1 MNTLAGLTFGE
12 RVAYMRR
19 RRDMSQRMLAAA
31 IDRSE
36 SWVSQVERD
45 VLPVER
51 LSVLQRLA
59 DALGCSM
66 FDLEPSTASV
76 PRSGREDERTPT
88 EDLDGVRAVLSGH
101 PALPSV
107 LRPGGGPVPGTDAD
121 HDELDRAI
129 GEAWA
134 LAHGAQLAE
143 LGRVLAEALPQ
154 LEAAVRQGAD
164 AATERDLHRLRAR
177 GYQAAAAAFAR
188 LDEPDAAWVAADR
201 AIAAA
206 EQAGDPLG
214 VVAGLYRMA
223 HAFLRLGRYGQA
235 ERIATTALDAL
246 DPLVAPGVPDRPG
259 GWGASHRP
267 EPSGD
272 RGAASGSAAS
282 GSAGSGAAT
291 QASAAD
297 ATGLAEAVDPPAALS
312 LAGAMHL
319 VRAVIAAREGRRG
332 AARDDVDA
340 ARRLAARLGGD
351 RNDHDTEF
359 GPTNVEAHAVAVAVE
374 LGDAGE
380 ALEIAEVLD
389 VSTLSPERRARFLV
403 DLARAHT
410 QRRHLA
416 AATDALVEAEKVAS
430 EQVRGHELVR
440 ETVRDLLQLAG
451 RNAPDELR
459 GLAHRT
465 AAVPL

>member
-1 MNTLAGLTFGE
+1 VNALAGLTFGE
-12 RVAYMRR
+12 RVAYLRR

-59 DALGCSM
+59 DALGSSM
-66 FDLEPSTASV
+66 FDLEPGTASA
-76 PRSGREDERTPT
+76 PRPRPDDERTPT

-121 HDELDRAI
+121 RDELDRAI

-154 LEAAVRQGAD
+154 LEAAVRHGAD
-164 AATERDLHRLRAR
+164 AATARDLHRLRAR

-235 ERIATTALDAL
+235 ERIATTALEAL
-246 DPLVAPGVPDRPG
+246 DPLVARGDPDAPGPD
-259 GWGASHRP
+259 GA
-267 EPSGD
+267 GD
-272 RGAASGSAAS
+272 AGPAADSSPASGPAT
-282 GSAGSGAAT
+282 SGAG
-291 QASAAD
+291 AD
-297 ATGLAEAVDPPAALS
+297 ATDVPEAVDPPAALS

-389 VSTLSPERRARFLV
+389 VSSLSAERRARFLV

-416 AATDALVEAEKVAS
+416 AATDALVEAEEVAP
-430 EQVRGHELVR
+430 EQVRGHEVVR